1 MAILRLLCLFNILI
15 FILFYHASLDEAKEL
30 RDNSHKLINHAF
42 SREIKNR
49 VVSLVTVWRKQVACE
64 GEMSTLVFVK
74 LQQLTKICGLS

>member
-15 FILFYHASLDEAKEL
+15 FILFYHASLDEAKDL

-49 VVSLVTVWRKQVACE
+49 VVSLVTVCGESKLHVNAC
-64 GEMSTLVFVK
+64 GFPRF
-74 LQQLTKICGLS
+74 LSSCSN

>member
-15 FILFYHASLDEAKEL
+15 FILFYHASLEEAKEL

-49 VVSLVTVWRKQVACE
+49 VVSLVTVCGESKLVAFPNFCQVAATNE
-64 GEMSTLVFVK
+64 NLWIIITV
-74 LQQLTKICGLS
+74 